1 MNTIKFYTLGC
12 KVNQY
17 ETQAIRETFLNNGFR
32 ELNSGE
38 QADVYIINTCTV
50 TSKAEGKSQGLI
62 RKALNEN
69 PKAKVIVTGCCVQD
83 NNFISQDK
91 RIIAVKNELKNKI
104 SQILNNQSLSNSG
117 GIDSYLNLSISDF
130 KGHNRAFVK
139 IQDGCEN
146 NCSYCKVT
154 LARGELRSR
163 ELSEIKKEVK
173 RLVNKGFKE
182 IVLTGICL
190 GAYGKDF
197 KNSIV
202 LSDVIEEIV
211 DLPGGFRVRLSSIEA
226 RYISDRI
233 IKLLSASLK
242 LCRHLHIPFQSGD
255 NDILKKMN
263 RHYSAEDYLALVQK
277 IRAEIPDIAITT
289 DIMVGF
295 PGEKDEN
302 FQNTFSFLEEVSPS
316 RMHIFPFSP
325 RKGTAAF
332 NFLDRIA
339 PQKVKL
345 RIGRLKALAKQASY
359 EYRYRFLNKEVE
371 VLIETQRSKINNYLK
386 GYSDTYINVL
396 IDADDSLIN
405 RIIKVKINK
414 VDSNFTPLENS
425 LTGFTFAE
433 PII

>member
-17 ETQAIRETFLNNGFR
+17 ETQAIRENLINNGFK
-32 ELNSGE
+32 EVDSDN
-38 QADVYIINTCTV
+38 QAHIYIINTCTV
-50 TSKAEGKSQGLI
+50 TSRAEGKSQGLI

-69 PKAKVIVTGCCVQD
+69 LEAKVIVTGCCVQD

-173 RLVNKGFKE
+173 RLVNKGFRE

-197 KNSIV
+197 KNSIT
-202 LSDVIEEIV
+202 LSDIIEEVI
-211 DLPGGFRVRLSSIEA
+211 DLPGEFRVRLSSIEA
-226 RYISDRI
+226 GYISDRV
-233 IKLLSASLK
+233 IKLLSASSK

-255 NDILKKMN
+255 NEILKKMN
-263 RHYSAEDYLALVQK
+263 RHYSSKDYLALVQK

-302 FQNTFSFLEEVSPS
+302 FQNTFSFLKEVSPS

-325 RKGTAAF
+325 REGTLAY
-332 NFLDRIA
+332 NFADRVSHRE
-339 PQKVKL
+339 VKL
-345 RIGRLKALAKQASY
+345 RMAKLQILAKQKSL
-359 EYRYRFLNKEVE
+359 EYRQKFLKKEVD
-371 VLIETQRSKINNYLK
+371 VLVETARSKINGYLK
-386 GYSDTYINVL
+386 GYTDTYIHVL
-396 IDADDSLIN
+396 VDGNDSLIN
-405 RIIKVKINK
+405 KIIKVKIDK
-414 VDSNFTPLENS
+414 VDSD
-425 LTGFTFAE
+425 FTFGE
-433 PII
+433 NHYN